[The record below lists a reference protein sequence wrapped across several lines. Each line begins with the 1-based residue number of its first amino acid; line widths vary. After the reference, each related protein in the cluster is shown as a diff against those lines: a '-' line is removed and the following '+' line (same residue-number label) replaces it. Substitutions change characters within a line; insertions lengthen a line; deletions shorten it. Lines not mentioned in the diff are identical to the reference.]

1 MPRNESQNKALR
13 DYKKNKILNRALRL
27 FAIKGFDDVT
37 VDDIMTASNCAHGL
51 FYHYF
56 RSKEDVFN
64 ELVRIKEEKYK
75 DLLIPQEAAMKAGGI
90 AGLKILADYCEQI
103 ISAPDEVA
111 YFARISTIRHYTVT
125 NYNEAILGEDP
136 YPNLIKLIQDGQ
148 KEGTVRYGDAREI
161 ANMFIDFSNGA
172 MYRRIVEGNDKF
184 YPITSASIM
193 RIFEK

>member
-1 MPRNESQNKALR
+1 
-13 DYKKNKILNRALRL
+13 
-27 FAIKGFDDVT
+27 
-37 VDDIMTASNCAHGL
+37 
-51 FYHYF
+51 
-56 RSKEDVFN
+56 
-64 ELVRIKEEKYK
+64 
-75 DLLIPQEAAMKAGGI
+75 MKAGGI

-193 RIFEK
+193 KERTSFVIAHRLSTIKNAKMILVMNQGKILEMGTHQELLEKKGFYADLYNSQFLGKQDEA